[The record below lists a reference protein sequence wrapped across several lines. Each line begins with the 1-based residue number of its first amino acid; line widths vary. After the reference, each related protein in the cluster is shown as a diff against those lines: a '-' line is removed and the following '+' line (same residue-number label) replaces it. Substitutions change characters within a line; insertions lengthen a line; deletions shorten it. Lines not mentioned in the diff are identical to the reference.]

1 MMTHIIIRFRY
12 KPYVDIHFRKQEN
25 MHAGDFALELL
36 LPQFDLRFIIEL
48 KFKFN
53 LI

>member
-1 MMTHIIIRFRY
+1 
-12 KPYVDIHFRKQEN
+12 